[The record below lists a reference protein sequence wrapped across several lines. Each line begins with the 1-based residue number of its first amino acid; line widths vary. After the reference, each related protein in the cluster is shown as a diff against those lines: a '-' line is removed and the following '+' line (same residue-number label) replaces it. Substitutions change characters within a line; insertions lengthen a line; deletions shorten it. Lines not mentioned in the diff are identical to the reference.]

1 MQLGDTVEPH
11 SGLQVVGRQ
20 TRLRPLG
27 RRPVL
32 LQRYCCRV
40 CKANWLLERD
50 PLQPEHWKWVCL
62 YRASSILDP
71 VSAMRQ
77 GTRLSHAPSTTV
89 QLDAVRGET
98 PGQIRH
104 SLT

>member
-1 MQLGDTVEPH
+1 
-11 SGLQVVGRQ
+11 
-20 TRLRPLG
+20 
-27 RRPVL
+27 
-32 LQRYCCRV
+32 
-40 CKANWLLERD
+40 
-50 PLQPEHWKWVCL
+50 
-62 YRASSILDP
+62 
-71 VSAMRQ
+71 MRQ